1 MNLNYI
7 NCIILKD
14 QGPKCTCHTIC
25 GMLFMFGAFYI
36 LVPFLSISLL
46 TKKSTVIGLQLGSNC
61 TK

>member
-14 QGPKCTCHTIC
+14 QGLKCFCHTISS
-25 GMLFMFGAFYI
+25 MLFMFGAFYI
-36 LVPFLSISLL
+36 LVPFLSISPLS
-46 TKKSTVIGLQLGSNC
+46 KKLAVIGLQLRSDC